1 MIKNLI
7 FFSYAILL
15 LYFTVKSR
23 SKEAFVPIFL
33 TLVLIFLVPH
43 QGAFA
48 SSKSPY
54 ESGYD
59 HGCDDAGIS
68 NPSDRYI
75 NQPEK
80 GPSFHTSEF
89 MNGYYTGV
97 NSCGDSNMGGTYN
110 EQPQQSRSNGGFKEG
125 LNECKD
131 LYSDITGMSDIID
144 TGIGLGCIAAGGL
157 NELSNQ

>member
-7 FFSYAILL
+7 FLSYTILL
-15 LYFTVKSR
+15 LNFTVKSKTKA
-23 SKEAFVPIFL
+23 SFVAIFL
-33 TLVLIFLVPH
+33 SFVIMQSVPH
-43 QGAFA
+43 QGSFA

-54 ESGYD
+54 DSGYD

-89 MNGYYTGV
+89 MNGYYAGV
-97 NSCGDSNMGGTYN
+97 NSCGDGSRGGGY
-110 EQPQQSRSNGGFKEG
+110 EQQQQSRSNGGFKEG

-131 LYSDITGMSDIID
+131 LYSDITGMSDMID